1 MGVRPMTRS
10 DVPQVV
16 DTLKDVQIRRT
27 PSPEPYIE
35 HLERLYFEATLEI
48 LCKSGFAAACTT
60 LRLKPTGMGSLQL
73 KRIGVGGDSE
83 SLLAVRLGGLF
94 DEAVR
99 ARLPRPA

>member
-1 MGVRPMTRS
+1 MTRS

-16 DTLKDVQIRRT
+16 DMLKDVQIRRT

-83 SLLAVRLGGLF
+83 SLLAVRLAGLF

-99 ARLPRPA
+99 ARLPGAA